1 MSAVLTAEQALK
13 LVGEMFVYHIPFNR
27 ALGMELE
34 RYEKEFAQLAFK
46 NQPMMVGNWAQSILH
61 GGVIASALDV
71 AAGLVCVGS
80 TLTRHETISE
90 DELRQRLSRMGT
102 IDLRVDYL
110 RPGRGERF
118 TATSS
123 LLRAGNKVAVARV
136 ELHNEEQLYIVM
148 SAVLTAEQALKLV
161 GEMFVYHIPFNRAL
175 GMELERY
182 EKEFAQLAFKNQ
194 PMMVGNWAQSILH
207 GGVIASA
214 LDVAAGLV
222 CVGSTL
228 TRHETIS
235 EDELRQ
241 RLSRMGTIDLRVDYL
256 RPGRGERFTATSS
269 LLRAGNKVAVA
280 RVELHNEEQLYI
292 ASATATYMVG

>member
-13 LVGEMFVYHIPFNR
+13 LVGEMFVYHMPFNR
-27 ALGMELE
+27 ALGWSWNAM
-34 RYEKEFAQLAFK
+34 KAFAQLAFN

-110 RPGRGERF
+110 RPGRGNRF

-136 ELHNEEQLYIVM
+136 ELHNE
-148 SAVLTAEQALKLV
+148 
-161 GEMFVYHIPFNRAL
+161 
-175 GMELERY
+175 
-182 EKEFAQLAFKNQ
+182 
-194 PMMVGNWAQSILH
+194 
-207 GGVIASA
+207 
-214 LDVAAGLV
+214 D
-222 CVGSTL
+222 
-228 TRHETIS
+228 
-235 EDELRQ
+235 
-241 RLSRMGTIDLRVDYL
+241 
-256 RPGRGERFTATSS
+256 
-269 LLRAGNKVAVA
+269 
-280 RVELHNEEQLYI
+280 QLYI

>member
-13 LVGEMFVYHIPFNR
+13 LVGEMFVYHMPFNR

-110 RPGRGERF
+110 RPGR
-118 TATSS
+118 ASV
-123 LLRAGNKVAVARV
+123 LLLLVACCV
-136 ELHNEEQLYIVM
+136 
-148 SAVLTAEQALKLV
+148 QAIKS
-161 GEMFVYHIPFNRAL
+161 PSPAL
-175 GMELERY
+175 NYTM
-182 EKEFAQLAFKNQ
+182 KN
-194 PMMVGNWAQSILH
+194 SFILP
-207 GGVIASA
+207 VPPPPIW
-214 LDVAAGLV
+214 
-222 CVGSTL
+222 
-228 TRHETIS
+228 
-235 EDELRQ
+235 
-241 RLSRMGTIDLRVDYL
+241 
-256 RPGRGERFTATSS
+256 
-269 LLRAGNKVAVA
+269 
-280 RVELHNEEQLYI
+280 
-292 ASATATYMVG
+292 

>member
-13 LVGEMFVYHIPFNR
+13 LVGEMFVYHMPFNR

-110 RPGRGERF
+110 CAQAG
-118 TATSS
+118 ASV
-123 LLRAGNKVAVARV
+123 LLLPVACCV
-136 ELHNEEQLYIVM
+136 
-148 SAVLTAEQALKLV
+148 QAIKS
-161 GEMFVYHIPFNRAL
+161 PSPAL
-175 GMELERY
+175 NYTM
-182 EKEFAQLAFKNQ
+182 KN
-194 PMMVGNWAQSILH
+194 SFILP
-207 GGVIASA
+207 VPPPPIW
-214 LDVAAGLV
+214 
-222 CVGSTL
+222 
-228 TRHETIS
+228 
-235 EDELRQ
+235 
-241 RLSRMGTIDLRVDYL
+241 
-256 RPGRGERFTATSS
+256 
-269 LLRAGNKVAVA
+269 
-280 RVELHNEEQLYI
+280 
-292 ASATATYMVG
+292 

>member
-13 LVGEMFVYHIPFNR
+13 LVGEMFVYHMPFNR

-110 RPGRGERF
+110 RPGRGER
-118 TATSS
+118 
-123 LLRAGNKVAVARV
+123 LLLPVACCG
-136 ELHNEEQLYIVM
+136 
-148 SAVLTAEQALKLV
+148 QAIKS
-161 GEMFVYHIPFNRAL
+161 PSPAL
-175 GMELERY
+175 NYTM
-182 EKEFAQLAFKNQ
+182 KNSFILPALQ
-194 PMMVGNWAQSILH
+194 PPIW
-207 GGVIASA
+207 
-214 LDVAAGLV
+214 
-222 CVGSTL
+222 
-228 TRHETIS
+228 
-235 EDELRQ
+235 
-241 RLSRMGTIDLRVDYL
+241 
-256 RPGRGERFTATSS
+256 
-269 LLRAGNKVAVA
+269 
-280 RVELHNEEQLYI
+280 
-292 ASATATYMVG
+292 